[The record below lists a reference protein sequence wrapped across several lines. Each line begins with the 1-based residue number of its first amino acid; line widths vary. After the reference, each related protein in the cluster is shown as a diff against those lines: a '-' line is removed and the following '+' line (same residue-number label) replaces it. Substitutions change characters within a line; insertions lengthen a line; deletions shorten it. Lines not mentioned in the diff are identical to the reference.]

1 MFLQPCRE
9 ASDAAV
15 VSHIFWYVQLSRTS
29 TENLLDDSI
38 RDFRRWQD
46 VRLRCNK
53 RRLPVL
59 YKRRLSPHGVHDGG
73 LNAAAV
79 RAVSVLEFLVEAF
92 ELEGVSLQY
101 KRQ

>member
-15 VSHIFWYVQLSRTS
+15 VSHIFRHVQLSRTS
-29 TENLLDDSI
+29 TEHLLDDSI
-38 RDFRRWQD
+38 RDFRRWKD

-59 YKRRLSPHGVHDGG
+59 YERRLSPHGVHDGG
-73 LNAAAV
+73 LNAAAI
-79 RAVSVLEFLVEAF
+79 RAVSVFEFLVETF
-92 ELEGVSLQY
+92 WVEDVSL
-101 KRQ
+101 